1 MYYLLIIGKAVTAL
15 PSANTNNN
23 NYQGIKVNDD
33 CQFKAIMYD
42 RRTSSSYQQGIPSV
56 SIDSSLVGSLSEK
69 VYYYMLD
76 DYQT

>member
-1 MYYLLIIGKAVTAL
+1 LYYLFIIGKAVTAL

-42 RRTSSSYQQGIPSV
+42 RYQQGIPSV

-69 VYYYMLD
+69 VGYYMIAY
-76 DYQT
+76 YQT